1 MQEVFVESGPPR
13 LPRDQIVA
21 RIRDYLEGTDVI
33 RAILFGSFARGEADV
48 VSDVDLMLV
57 EASDARFTERGLR
70 HLALFRMGFALDLLI
85 YTPEEFDRMKSEG
98 RPFIETICR
107 EGVEIHA
114 RSNA

>member
-1 MQEVFVESGPPR
+1 MRDVFVENGPPQI
-13 LPRDQIVA
+13 PREKIVA
-21 RIRDYLEGTDVI
+21 RIRAYLETTDVI
-33 RAILFGSFARGEADV
+33 RAILFGSFARGEADA
-48 VSDVDLMLV
+48 VSDVDLVLV
-57 EASDARFTERGLR
+57 EATDAPLTARGLR

-85 YTPEEFDRMKSEG
+85 YTPEEFDRMKREG